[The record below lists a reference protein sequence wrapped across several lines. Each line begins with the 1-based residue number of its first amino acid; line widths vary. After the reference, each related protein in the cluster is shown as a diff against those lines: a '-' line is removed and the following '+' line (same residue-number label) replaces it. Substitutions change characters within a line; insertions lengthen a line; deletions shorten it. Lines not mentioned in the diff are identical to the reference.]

1 MDVTIWKF
9 GSSGKLSPDE
19 PYVCYNVLG
28 SKRCATDAGFRN
40 FLQKRLP
47 DEVVLLQNYDRLPD
61 TLEEFAKL
69 SSPTHGQAQTP
80 PDARICENRWADV
93 IFALVPTIE
102 DGSG

>member
-19 PYVCYNVLG
+19 PYDALG

-47 DEVVLLQNYDRLPD
+47 DEVVLPQNCDGRPD
-61 TLEEFAKL
+61 TLDEFAKRG
-69 SSPTHGQAQTP
+69 SPTHGQAQTP
-80 PDARICENRWADV
+80 PDARICEDRWADV
-93 IFALVPTIE
+93 IFALAPTIE